1 MSQVNTRRH
10 IGDLLVSREVITQDQ
25 LQEALA
31 ILRQE
36 PDSSNRRL
44 GQILY
49 QDLGID
55 RNRVMKEIASI
66 YAFEEVLEGQET
78 IEDEIL
84 AQIKSNID
92 DLPSEVV
99 DELVHQK
106 AVPLQKN
113 RTSLTIAAA
122 DPSDPTL
129 SKIVGKLN
137 FTQHEIV
144 YCRYELVEQILTQVY
159 EQKNEFLDLLEEI
172 EHEEPDLQEED
183 EAEEIDEEEIDA
195 EINQSM
201 LNSLVEGFLVEGV
214 RKGVSDIHI
223 VPCGSASTDIRFRI
237 DGKLE
242 LWHQQNNVK
251 PEAIS
256 AVVKDKTR
264 DVDRFERDASQDGFI
279 QRAVDGHNIR
289 YRVSIMPM
297 VGEQFDRKFESIVI
311 RILDDREVITDLNVL
326 GLQEKAKDDFV
337 KAIEKPSGIV
347 IVTGPTGSG
356 KSTTLVAALY
366 YVIDPSVNVLTV
378 EEPVEYMIEGAR
390 QLKIS
395 DHMTFDNAM
404 RGILRHDPDIV
415 LVGEIR
421 DLKTAEIAIKLAN
434 TGHLTFSTLHTN
446 DAPSAISRLYKMGVE
461 TFLIANAVNLI
472 MAQRLVRTLCEEC
485 KEEFEPHPQ
494 AAKSIGFE
502 EEEIENNTFYRA
514 VGCDECSNG
523 YSGRTAIME
532 ALYFDKEIRKMILE
546 SGDEIDEVAIKQHAI
561 DQGMLSLRASGRER
575 IKNGLT
581 TIEEIAAITI
591 ED

>member
-1 MSQVNTRRH
+1 MGKVNTRRH
-10 IGDLLVSREVITQDQ
+10 IGDILVNRDIISQEQ
-25 LQEALA
+25 LHEAMA
-31 ILRQE
+31 ILREE

-49 QDLGID
+49 QDLGVD
-55 RNRVMKEIASI
+55 RHKVMKEIASI
-66 YAFEEVLEGQET
+66 YAFDEVFADQES
-78 IEDEIL
+78 INGEVIDN
-84 AQIKSNID
+84 IKSHIN
-92 DLPSEVV
+92 DLPSEIV

-106 AVPLQKN
+106 AVPLNQEQN
-113 RTSLTIAAA
+113 SLTIAAA

-129 SKIVGKLN
+129 SNIISKLN
-137 FTQHEIV
+137 FKQHQIV
-144 YCRYELVEQILTQVY
+144 YCRYELVEEILTEVY

-172 EHEEPDLQEED
+172 EYEEPDLQEES
-183 EAEEIDEEEIDA
+183 EEINEEEIDA

-223 VPCGSASTDIRFRI
+223 VPCGPTSTDIRFRI

-264 DVDRFERDASQDGFI
+264 NVDRFERDASQDGFI
-279 QRAVDGHNIR
+279 QRRVDNHNIR

-326 GLQEKAKDDFV
+326 GLQEKAKEDFV

-366 YVIDPSVNVLTV
+366 YVIDPTVNVLTV
-378 EEPVEYMIEGAR
+378 EEPVEYLIEGAR
-390 QLKIS
+390 QLKIN
-395 DHMTFDNAM
+395 DHMTFDLAM

-461 TFLIANAVNLI
+461 PFLIANAVNLI
-472 MAQRLVRTLCEEC
+472 MAQRLVRTLCKKC
-485 KEEFEPHPQ
+485 KEQYDPHLES
-494 AAKSIGFE
+494 AKGIGFTEKEYE
-502 EEEIENNTFYRA
+502 ETTFYRA
-514 VGCDECSNG
+514 VGCDECGNG

-546 SGDEIDEVAIKQHAI
+546 SGEEIDEVAIKEYAMG
-561 DQGMLSLRASGRER
+561 QGMLSLRGSGRER

>member
-1 MSQVNTRRH
+1 MGKVNTRRH
-10 IGDLLVSREVITQDQ
+10 IGDILVNRDIITADQ
-25 LQEALA
+25 LNEALA
-31 ILRQE
+31 ILREE
-36 PDSSNRRL
+36 PETSNRRL

-55 RNRVMKEIASI
+55 RHKVMSEIASI
-66 YAFEEVLEGQET
+66 YAFEEEFAEQKSIDEEDIQE
-78 IEDEIL
+78 
-84 AQIKSNID
+84 IKSHID
-92 DLPSEVV
+92 ELPAEVV

-106 AVPLQKN
+106 AVPLRQSQN
-113 RTSLTIAAA
+113 TLTIAAA

-129 SKIVGKLN
+129 SNIVNKLN
-137 FTQHEIV
+137 FKQHHIV

-172 EHEEPDLQEED
+172 EYEEPDLEEETD
-183 EAEEIDEEEIDA
+183 EIDEEEIDA

-223 VPCGSASTDIRFRI
+223 VPCGPASTDIRFRI
-237 DGKLE
+237 DGKLQ

-264 DVDRFERDASQDGFI
+264 NVDRFERDASQDGFI
-279 QRAVDGHNIR
+279 QRQVDGHNIR

-297 VGEQFDRKFESIVI
+297 VGAQFDRKFESIVI

-326 GLQEKAKDDFV
+326 GLQQKAKEDFV

-366 YVIDPSVNVLTV
+366 YVITPEVNVLTV
-378 EEPVEYMIEGAR
+378 EEPVEYLIDGAR

-395 DHMTFDNAM
+395 NHMTFDLAM

-472 MAQRLVRTLCEEC
+472 MAQRLIRTLCKNC
-485 KEEFEPHPQ
+485 KEEYRPHIES
-494 AAKSIGFE
+494 AKGIGFTE
-502 EEEIENNTFYRA
+502 EEYEETTFYKA
-514 VGCDECSNG
+514 MGCDKCTNG
-523 YSGRTAIME
+523 YKGRTAIME

-546 SGDEIDEVAIKQHAI
+546 SGDEIDEVAIKEYAMS
-561 DQGMLSLRASGRER
+561 QGMLSLRGSGRER

-581 TIEEIAAITI
+581 TIKEIAAITI

>member
-1 MSQVNTRRH
+1 MGKVNTRRH
-10 IGDLLVSREVITQDQ
+10 IGSILVDRDIISEGQ
-25 LQEALA
+25 LAEAME
-31 ILRQE
+31 ILREE
-36 PDSSNRRL
+36 PETSNRRL

-49 QDLGID
+49 QDLGVD
-55 RNRVMKEIASI
+55 RHEVMSQIAAI
-66 YAFEEVLEGQET
+66 YAFDEVFKNRDSVNGEI
-78 IEDEIL
+78 IEN
-84 AQIKSNID
+84 IKSNID
-92 DLPSEVV
+92 ELPSEII

-106 AVPLQKN
+106 AVPLKMD
-113 RTSLTIAAA
+113 RSSMTVAAA

-129 SKIVGKLN
+129 SNIISKFN
-137 FTQHEIV
+137 FKQHQIV

-172 EHEEPDLQEED
+172 EYEEPDLQEES
-183 EAEEIDEEEIDA
+183 EEIDEEEIDA

-201 LNSLVEGFLVEGV
+201 LNSLVEGFLVEAV

-223 VPCGSASTDIRFRI
+223 VPSGPTSTDIRFRI

-264 DVDRFERDASQDGFI
+264 NVDRFERDASQDGFI
-279 QRAVDGHNIR
+279 QRSVDGHSIR

-297 VGEQFDRKFESIVI
+297 VGKQFDRKFESIVI
-311 RILDDREVITDLNVL
+311 RVLDDRKVITDLNVL
-326 GLQEKAKDDFV
+326 GLQEKAKADFV

-347 IVTGPTGSG
+347 IITGPTGSG

-366 YVIDPSVNVLTV
+366 YVIDPTVNVLTV
-378 EEPVEYMIEGAR
+378 EEPVEYLIEGAR
-390 QLKIS
+390 QLKLS
-395 DHMTFDNAM
+395 NHMSFDQAM

-461 TFLIANAVNLI
+461 PFLIANAVNLI
-472 MAQRLVRTLCEEC
+472 MAQRLVRTLCENC
-485 KEEFEPHPQ
+485 KEAYEPHPET
-494 AAKSIGFE
+494 AKGIGFT
-502 EEEIENNTFYRA
+502 EEEIEETTFYRA
-514 VGCDECSNG
+514 VGCEKCSNG
-523 YSGRTAIME
+523 YKGRTAIME

-546 SGDEIDEVAIKQHAI
+546 SGKEIDEVAIKEYAMK
-561 DQGMLSLRASGRER
+561 QGMLSLRGSGRER
-575 IKNGLT
+575 IKSGLT
-581 TIEEIAAITI
+581 SIEEIVAITI

>member
-1 MSQVNTRRH
+1 MGKVNTRRH
-10 IGDLLVSREVITQDQ
+10 IGDILVNRDIITADQ
-25 LQEALA
+25 LNEALA
-31 ILRQE
+31 ILREE
-36 PDSSNRRL
+36 PETSNRRL

-55 RNRVMKEIASI
+55 RHEVMSEIASI
-66 YAFEEVLEGQET
+66 YAFEEVFADQESLDDEE
-78 IEDEIL
+78 IEE
-84 AQIKSNID
+84 IKSHID
-92 DLPSEVV
+92 ELPSEVV

-106 AVPLQKN
+106 AVPLRQSQNTLK
-113 RTSLTIAAA
+113 IAAA

-129 SKIVGKLN
+129 SNIVSKLN
-137 FTQHEIV
+137 FKQHHIV

-172 EHEEPDLQEED
+172 EYEEPDLEE
-183 EAEEIDEEEIDA
+183 ETNEVDEEEIDA

-223 VPCGSASTDIRFRI
+223 MPCGPASTDIRFRI
-237 DGKLE
+237 DGKLR

-264 DVDRFERDASQDGFI
+264 NVDRFERDASQDGFI
-279 QRAVDGHNIR
+279 QRQVDGHNIR

-297 VGEQFDRKFESIVI
+297 VGAQFDRKFESIVI

-326 GLQEKAKDDFV
+326 GLQEKAKEDFV

-347 IVTGPTGSG
+347 IATGPTGSG

-366 YVIDPSVNVLTV
+366 YVITPEVNVLTV
-378 EEPVEYMIEGAR
+378 EEPVEYLIEGAR
-390 QLKIS
+390 QLKIGN
-395 DHMTFDNAM
+395 HMTFDLAM

-472 MAQRLVRTLCEEC
+472 MAQRLIRRLCKNC
-485 KEEFEPHPQ
+485 KEEYRPHIET
-494 AAKSIGFE
+494 AKGVGFTE
-502 EEEIENNTFYRA
+502 EEYEETTFYKA
-514 VGCDECSNG
+514 VGCDKCTNG
-523 YSGRTAIME
+523 YKGRSAIME

-546 SGDEIDEVAIKQHAI
+546 SGDEIDEVAIKEYAMS
-561 DQGMLSLRASGRER
+561 QGMLSLRGSGRER
-575 IKNGLT
+575 IKNGIT

>member
-1 MSQVNTRRH
+1 MGKVNTRRH
-10 IGDLLVSREVITQDQ
+10 IGNILVNRDIITEDQ
-25 LQEALA
+25 LHEAMA
-31 ILRQE
+31 ILREE
-36 PDSSNRRL
+36 PDSSNRRI

-55 RNRVMKEIASI
+55 RHQVMSEIASI
-66 YAFEEVLEGQET
+66 YAFEEVFSDQDSVGEEV
-78 IEDEIL
+78 IEE
-84 AQIKSNID
+84 IKSHID
-92 DLPSEVV
+92 DLPTEVI

-106 AVPLQKN
+106 AVPLRQDRN
-113 RTSLTIAAA
+113 ALTIAAA

-129 SKIVGKLN
+129 SNIVTKLN
-137 FTQHEIV
+137 FKQHHIV

-172 EHEEPDLQEED
+172 EYEEPDLQEET
-183 EAEEIDEEEIDA
+183 EEINEEEIDA

-223 VPCGSASTDIRFRI
+223 VPCGPASTDIRFRI
-237 DGKLE
+237 DGKLQ

-264 DVDRFERDASQDGFI
+264 NVDRFERDASQDGFI
-279 QRAVDGHNIR
+279 QRQVDGHNIR

-297 VGEQFDRKFESIVI
+297 VGAQFDRKFESIVI

-326 GLQEKAKDDFV
+326 GLQKKAKEDFV

-366 YVIDPSVNVLTV
+366 YVITPEVNVLTV
-378 EEPVEYMIEGAR
+378 EEPVEYLIEGAR

-395 DHMTFDNAM
+395 NHMTFDLAI

-472 MAQRLVRTLCEEC
+472 MAQRLIRTLCKNC
-485 KEEFEPHPQ
+485 KEEYRPHIET
-494 AAKSIGFE
+494 AKGIGFTE
-502 EEEIENNTFYRA
+502 EEYEETTFYKA
-514 VGCDECSNG
+514 VGCDKCTNG
-523 YSGRTAIME
+523 YKGRTAIME

-546 SGDEIDEVAIKQHAI
+546 SGNEIDEVAIKEYAMS
-561 DQGMLSLRASGRER
+561 QGMLSLRGSGRER
-575 IKNGLT
+575 IKNGFT

>member
-1 MSQVNTRRH
+1 MGKVNTRRH
-10 IGDLLVSREVITQDQ
+10 IGDILVNRGIITEDQ
-25 LQEALA
+25 HHEALA
-31 ILRQE
+31 ILREE
-36 PDSSNRRL
+36 PESSNRRI

-55 RNRVMKEIASI
+55 RHKVMKEVASI
-66 YAFEEVLEGQET
+66 YAFDEVFENKDTVEEEVIET
-78 IEDEIL
+78 I
-84 AQIKSNID
+84 KSHID
-92 DLPSEVV
+92 DLPTEVV

-106 AVPLQKN
+106 AVPLRQN
-113 RTSLTIAAA
+113 QNTLTIAAA
-122 DPSDPTL
+122 DPSDPML
-129 SKIVGKLN
+129 SNIVTKLN
-137 FTQHEIV
+137 FKQHQIV

-172 EHEEPDLQEED
+172 EYEEPDLEED
-183 EAEEIDEEEIDA
+183 TEEIDEEEIDA

-223 VPCGSASTDIRFRI
+223 VPCGPTSTDIRFRI

-264 DVDRFERDASQDGFI
+264 NVDRFERDASQDGFI
-279 QRAVDGHNIR
+279 QRIVDNHSIR

-297 VGEQFDRKFESIVI
+297 VGKQFDRKFESIVI
-311 RILDDREVITDLNVL
+311 RILDDREVITDLDVL
-326 GLQEKAKDDFV
+326 GLQKKAKEDFV

-378 EEPVEYMIEGAR
+378 EEPVEYLIEGAR

-395 DHMTFDNAM
+395 NHMTFDLAM

-472 MAQRLVRTLCEEC
+472 MAQRLVRTLCENC
-485 KEEFEPHPQ
+485 KEEFDPHPES
-494 AAKSIGFE
+494 AKGIGFTE
-502 EEEIENNTFYRA
+502 QEIEETTFYRA
-514 VGCDECSNG
+514 VGCDECGNG

-546 SGDEIDEVAIKQHAI
+546 SGDEIDEVAIKEYAMSE
-561 DQGMLSLRASGRER
+561 GMFSLRGSGRER

>member
-1 MSQVNTRRH
+1 MGKVNTRRH
-10 IGDLLVSREVITQDQ
+10 IGDILVNRNVITNDE
-25 LQEALA
+25 LNEALA
-31 ILRQE
+31 ILREE

-55 RNRVMKEIASI
+55 RHEVMSEIASI
-66 YAFEEVLEGQET
+66 YAFEEVFGDQDSVEEED
-78 IEDEIL
+78 IEEIK
-84 AQIKSNID
+84 AYID
-92 DLPSEVV
+92 DLPTEVV

-106 AVPLQKN
+106 AVPLHESQN
-113 RTSLTIAAA
+113 TLTIAAA

-129 SKIVGKLN
+129 SNIVSKLN
-137 FTQHEIV
+137 FKQHHIV

-172 EHEEPDLQEED
+172 EYDEPDLEED
-183 EAEEIDEEEIDA
+183 TEEIDEEEIDA

-223 VPCGSASTDIRFRI
+223 VPCGQTSTDIRFRI
-237 DGKLE
+237 DGKLQ

-264 DVDRFERDASQDGFI
+264 NVDRFERDASQDGFI
-279 QRAVDGHNIR
+279 QRQVDGHNIR

-297 VGEQFDRKFESIVI
+297 VGAQFDRKFESIVI
-311 RILDDREVITDLNVL
+311 RILDDREVITDLDVL
-326 GLQEKAKDDFV
+326 GLQKKAKEDFV

-366 YVIDPSVNVLTV
+366 YVITPEVNVLTV
-378 EEPVEYMIEGAR
+378 EEPVEYLIEGAR
-390 QLKIS
+390 QLKIGTN
-395 DHMTFDNAM
+395 MTFDLAM

-472 MAQRLVRTLCEEC
+472 MAQRLIRTLCKNC
-485 KEEFEPHPQ
+485 KEEYRPHIET
-494 AAKSIGFE
+494 AKGIGFTE
-502 EEEIENNTFYRA
+502 EEYEETTFYKA
-514 VGCDECSNG
+514 VGCDKCTNG
-523 YSGRTAIME
+523 YKGRTAIME

-546 SGDEIDEVAIKQHAI
+546 SGNEIDEVAIKEYAMS
-561 DQGMLSLRASGRER
+561 QGMLSLRGSGRER
-575 IKNGLT
+575 IKNGFT

>member
-1 MSQVNTRRH
+1 MGKVNTRRH
-10 IGDLLVSREVITQDQ
+10 IGNILVNRDIITEDQ
-25 LQEALA
+25 LHEAMA
-31 ILRQE
+31 ILREE

-49 QDLGID
+49 QDLGVD
-55 RNRVMKEIASI
+55 RHKVMSQIASI
-66 YAFEEVLEGQET
+66 YAFEEVFRDQKSVEGEV
-78 IEDEIL
+78 IED
-84 AQIKSNID
+84 IKSHID
-92 DLPSEVV
+92 ELPTEVV

-106 AVPLQKN
+106 AVPLRQNKN
-113 RTSLTIAAA
+113 TLTIAAA

-129 SKIVGKLN
+129 SNIIGKLN
-137 FTQHEIV
+137 FKQHNIV

-172 EHEEPDLQEED
+172 EYEEPDLQD
-183 EAEEIDEEEIDA
+183 ETDEIDEEEIDA

-223 VPCGSASTDIRFRI
+223 VPSGPASTDIRFRI
-237 DGKLE
+237 DGKLQ

-264 DVDRFERDASQDGFI
+264 NVDRFERDASQDGFI
-279 QRAVDGHNIR
+279 QRQVDGHNIR

-297 VGEQFDRKFESIVI
+297 VGAQFDRKFESIVI

-326 GLQEKAKDDFV
+326 GLQKKAKEDFV

-366 YVIDPSVNVLTV
+366 YVITPEVNVLTV
-378 EEPVEYMIEGAR
+378 EEPVEYLIEGAR
-390 QLKIS
+390 QLKIGN
-395 DHMTFDNAM
+395 HMTFDLAM

-472 MAQRLVRTLCEEC
+472 MAQRLIRTLCKNC
-485 KEEFEPHPQ
+485 KEEYRPHIET
-494 AAKSIGFE
+494 AKGIGFTE
-502 EEEIENNTFYRA
+502 EEYEETTFYKA
-514 VGCDECSNG
+514 VGCDECTNG
-523 YSGRTAIME
+523 YKGRTAIME

-546 SGDEIDEVAIKQHAI
+546 SGDEINEAAIKEYAMS
-561 DQGMLSLRASGRER
+561 QGMLSLRGSGRER